1 MKVSSRIVLLAGLGA
16 TAVVLALG
24 AFGALQRIE
33 WWSQDQRFLNARQRA
48 DPMGDAVRLVAIDDR
63 ALDTIGRWP
72 WSRDLVAMALDE
84 VHRAGAKAVATDVLF
99 TDVQKFPAED
109 GREADPLLADA
120 IGRTPTVLAVNMD
133 EGRLDASL
141 WKTPEGTDA
150 LRRLVR
156 AAAEDITRDA
166 EDIAGRAAL
175 QGDRRS
181 RFLERAMQFKKL
193 VAWDTLVRLREEGH
207 SPKDADAFRLA
218 LTAGN
223 ASLGEFPEKNLMV
236 EAYERDR
243 SFGWLAR
250 FMAPGKGEGSALDAP
265 PIAAFAERAA
275 GVGFVNSLPDRD
287 GQHRRVRPF
296 WPTPYGAL
304 PQFGMAAGLLQLGL
318 SPAEVRVED
327 GELRFPDGRVMPLE
341 RGEIR
346 IDWPT
351 AVFENDVDGVRAG
364 ETGVVAIGALVDL
377 ARQRGALARQEGQ
390 YRDLLADIA
399 ALQGLPPEAIAKA
412 PVDDRTRA
420 VIKDQGEFLAGDL
433 EVAGTDDL
441 GDLPEE
447 DRRKAGLYREWWKID
462 RELPQSQ
469 RRIEEA
475 SAKVRSALEGRLVFV
490 GWIATG
496 AAADMINTVFGPR
509 TPGVYVHAAIAD
521 MVIAWHSVVVWPP
534 WTAYPAG
541 ALLGAICALAAWRRG
556 AGAST
561 AVCLLLAGGWAILA
575 GGVAFVAADTMIPVA
590 IPVLCAVGAQAVGVS
605 TAAVVHQREK
615 ARITRQFRARVSP
628 QLVDL
633 LSSDPDAV
641 SMRGEQREATI
652 LFGDLAGFTTISEKL
667 GSEAVVGTLNLYMSA
682 MATELTNRRAYVN
695 KFLGDGLLAFWS
707 AFGPEAE
714 QGQLAAEACRA
725 CQRVV
730 AEIGR
735 RPDRQGLPKVSLRL
749 GVATGVVTIG
759 DCGAPPDLN
768 DYTVIGDS
776 ANLAARLESAN
787 KQFGTAILFDGR
799 TRELIRDPGGLPI
812 VPLGQVVVVGQSVP
826 IELFTMLVDDTPAG
840 WIEGIGRAVEAFR
853 RADFAACADA
863 WDAFERQFGAT
874 KIAVPFREALSD
886 PNDRR
891 DGVLRLRAK

>member
-1 MKVSSRIVLLAGLGA
+1 MKVSSRIVLFAGLGA
-16 TAVVLALG
+16 TAVVLGLG
-24 AFGALQRIE
+24 ALGALQRIE

-48 DPMGDAVRLVAIDDR
+48 DPMGDSVRLVAIDDR

-72 WSRDLVAMALDE
+72 WSRDLFALALDE

-99 TDVQKFPAED
+99 TDEQKFPADD
-109 GREADPLLADA
+109 GRAADPILAEA

-133 EGRLDASL
+133 EGRLDARL
-141 WKTPEGTDA
+141 WKSPEGAAA
-150 LRRLVR
+150 LDRLER

-166 EDIAGRAAL
+166 KDIADRAGL
-175 QGDRRS
+175 QGERRD
-181 RFLERAMQFKKL
+181 RFLERGMQFKKIA
-193 VAWDTLVRLREEGH
+193 AWDSLVRMREEGQ
-207 SPKDADAFRLA
+207 SPPDAAAFRLA

-223 ASLGEFPEKNLMV
+223 ASLGEFPERNLLE
-236 EAYERDR
+236 EAYARDR

-265 PIAAFAERAA
+265 PLSTFAERAA
-275 GVGFVNSLPDRD
+275 GGGFVNSVPDKD

-304 PQFGMAAGLLQLGL
+304 PQFGMAAGLLHLGM
-318 SPAEVRVED
+318 SPAEVKVEG

-346 IDWPT
+346 VDWPT
-351 AVFENDVDGVRAG
+351 AVFEHDVDGARPG

-377 ARQRGALARQEGQ
+377 ARQRKALERQESA

-399 ALQGLPPEAIAKA
+399 ALQGLSPQQMASV

-420 VIKDQGEFLAGDL
+420 AIKDQGEFLAGDIDRS
-433 EVAGTDDL
+433 GTDDL
-441 GDLPEE
+441 KDLPEE
-447 DRRKAGLYREWWKID
+447 DRRKAGLYREWWKLD
-462 RELPQSQ
+462 RELPGSR
-469 RRIEEA
+469 RRIDEA
-475 SAKVRSALEGRLVFV
+475 AEKVRSSLEGRLVFV

-521 MVIAWHSVVVWPP
+521 MVIGWHSVTVWPP

-541 ALLGAICALAAWRRG
+541 ALLGAVCAFAAWRRG

-575 GGVAFVAADTMIPVA
+575 GGVAFVAADAMIPVA

-641 SMRGEQREATI
+641 SMRGEQRESTI

-667 GSEAVVGTLNLYMSA
+667 GSEAVVATLNLYMSA

-707 AFGPEAE
+707 AFGQEPD

-730 AEIGR
+730 TEIGK

-749 GVATGVVTIG
+749 GVATGTVTIG

-826 IELFTMLVDDTPAG
+826 IELFTMLVEDPQPG
-840 WIEGIGRAVEAFR
+840 WIDGIGRAVEAFR
-853 RADFAACADA
+853 RADFEACAAA
-863 WDAFERQFGAT
+863 WDAFEREFGAT
-874 KIAVPFREALSD
+874 KIAVPFREAMAD
-886 PNDRR
+886 PADRR